1 LLTKIKTNQVAYMPL
16 LVGFFTLIALK
27 TYARNWARPDVMITQ
42 QYPFLE
48 IMAWA
53 KCAMVVNAN
62 KTAKR

>member
-1 LLTKIKTNQVAYMPL
+1 MPL